1 MVQWCRVMGQRPTC
15 GGVPVFSSTSF
26 SPAAFS
32 ALSWLLDQIITQVR
46 QALEAG
52 GGDAPTRRKTQ
63 RATPNWLPVL
73 PVDEDETLLFL
84 GLV

>member
-1 MVQWCRVMGQRPTC
+1 M
-15 GGVPVFSSTSF
+15 FSSGSF

-32 ALSWLLDQIITQVR
+32 ALSWLLDQIIIEVTR
-46 QALEAG
+46 ALDDIG
-52 GGDAPTRRKTQ
+52 GHAPIRKSR

-84 GLV
+84 GLL